1 MIIMKMNMMNT
12 LKIISNKN
20 RNKLIKKKKRKAMMI
35 TKNKIKPM
43 IKTYHK
49 TIILFKKLE

>member
-1 MIIMKMNMMNT
+1 MKMNMMNT